1 MRERNA
7 RSAIWYWSNG
17 TGMSVTD
24 VSKNPSTANRRRRWV
39 LVSLLCGVALV
50 SVGWA
55 WWTDHRY
62 KKAMEEIETEIM
74 AGRHASACRNLEE
87 LLSWKADASGG
98 IVYLLGSCELA
109 RRRTKAAAE
118 AWARV
123 APGSAFSEK
132 SIRGRMRLMRESGHF
147 ADAEQFIHD
156 AALNPRNDRTA
167 LLVLLVPMFSEQG
180 RINEAE
186 RLIENHWE
194 HLNALGEG
202 ALEPAIKLV
211 RQHIELT
218 LKAAPV
224 EAIRAI
230 LDQASK
236 LAPDDDRVWLGQANL
251 AIRTGAHD
259 EAKRWL
265 DACLQRH
272 PDDVPVWRARLHWAV
287 ATKRIDVVQQALT
300 HIPAT
305 ESNPAQVHRVNA
317 WLAAQRGDVADER
330 RELELW
336 VAADPAA
343 VAALDRLA
351 EFAAKDSQPARAAE
365 LLRKKADIDRSLARY
380 MKLHERKQPIRDAVK
395 LARLAEQ
402 LGRRFEARVFLAI
415 ANSEEPARS
424 IR

>member
-1 MRERNA
+1 MAKDA
-7 RSAIWYWSNG
+7 R
-17 TGMSVTD
+17 
-24 VSKNPSTANRRRRWV
+24 TAKRRRRW
-39 LVSLLCGVALV
+39 LLLGFLCGSGLV
-50 SVGWA
+50 VGGWA
-55 WWTDHRY
+55 WWMDYCY
-62 KKAMEEIETEIM
+62 KNAMEVIESEVL
-74 AGRHASACRNLEE
+74 ARRYANACHNLDK
-87 LLSWKADASGG
+87 LLSWKADSNGG

-109 RRRTKAAAE
+109 RGRIKAAE
-118 AWARV
+118 DAWTRV
-123 APGSAFSEK
+123 VPGSAFSERA
-132 SIRGRMRLMRESGHF
+132 IRGRARLFHEAGQY
-147 ADAEQFIHD
+147 AAAEQLINE
-156 AALNPRNDRTA
+156 AALDPRNVRTA
-167 LLVLLVPMFSEQG
+167 LLVLLVPMFSDQG

-211 RQHIELT
+211 RQHVELT
-218 LKAAPV
+218 LKVTPV
-224 EAIRAI
+224 ETIRAI

-236 LAPDDDRVWLGQANL
+236 LAPDDDRAWLGQANL

-259 EAKRWL
+259 EAERWL
-265 DACLQRH
+265 DACQRRH
-272 PDDVPVWRARLHWAV
+272 PDDVPVWIARLHWAV

-336 VAADPAA
+336 VAADSAA

-365 LLRKKADIDRSLARY
+365 LLRKKADIDHSLARY

>member
-1 MRERNA
+1 MAKDA
-7 RSAIWYWSNG
+7 RMAKRW
-17 TGMSVTD
+17 
-24 VSKNPSTANRRRRWV
+24 RRWLLLGFLSGSG
-39 LVSLLCGVALV
+39 LVVG
-50 SVGWA
+50 GWA
-55 WWTDHRY
+55 WWMDYCY
-62 KKAMEEIETEIM
+62 KNAMEVIESEVL
-74 AGRHASACRNLEE
+74 ARRYANACHNLDK
-87 LLSWKADASGG
+87 LLSWKADSNGG

-109 RRRTKAAAE
+109 RGRIKAAGD
-118 AWARV
+118 AWTRV
-123 APGSAFSEK
+123 VPGSAFSERA
-132 SIRGRMRLMRESGHF
+132 IRGRARLFHEAGQY
-147 ADAEQFIHD
+147 AAAEQLIND
-156 AALNPRNDRTA
+156 AALDPRNDRTA
-167 LLVLLVPMFSEQG
+167 LLVLLVPMFSDQG

-211 RQHIELT
+211 RQHVELGM
-218 LKAAPV
+218 KPARV
-224 EAIRAI
+224 ETIRAI

-236 LAPDDDRVWLGQANL
+236 LAPNDDRAWLGQANL

-259 EAKRWL
+259 EAERWL
-265 DACLQRH
+265 DACQRRH
-272 PDDVPVWRARLHWAV
+272 PDDVPVWIARLHWAV